1 LIRASLV
8 VRTAALYLCVF
19 ICVLAALSIGAYAF
33 IAREYSSMLGPALNT
48 PEASAGFAAAMHR
61 VVATIAEFDLP
72 LVVVVAVAS
81 YLLARTAI
89 APLEAARERERRFTG
104 DAAHELRSPLTAI
117 AAVAQA
123 ARANATQES
132 RTAFE
137 TIARTALEA
146 ADVVTDLLTLARDP
160 AQRVLHCEPL
170 DLAAIVNLT
179 SRETQPLADA
189 RGVTLD
195 VSAGSAIVDGDERRL
210 RELVRNLLEN
220 AIRHARRTVGIRSR
234 CNGRVCEIVVE
245 DDGVGVPRDDRER
258 VFERFYRLSNDGS
271 GAGLGLAIVRWI
283 ASAHGGG
290 VVVDDS
296 SRGGARF
303 VAAFPAREG

>member
-1 LIRASLV
+1 
-8 VRTAALYLCVF
+8 
-19 ICVLAALSIGAYAF
+19 
-33 IAREYSSMLGPALNT
+33 
-48 PEASAGFAAAMHR
+48 
-61 VVATIAEFDLP
+61 
-72 LVVVVAVAS
+72 
-81 YLLARTAI
+81 
-89 APLEAARERERRFTG
+89 
-104 DAAHELRSPLTAI
+104 
-117 AAVAQA
+117 
-123 ARANATQES
+123 
-132 RTAFE
+132 
-137 TIARTALEA
+137 
-146 ADVVTDLLTLARDP
+146 LTLARDP
-160 AQRVLHCEPL
+160 AQRVLNCEPL
-170 DLAAIVNLT
+170 DLAAIVSLV

-189 RGVTLD
+189 RGVALD

-220 AIRHARRTVGIRSR
+220 AIRHARRAVGVSSR
-234 CNGRVCEIVVE
+234 RNGRVCEIVVE
-245 DDGVGVPRDDRER
+245 DDGAGIPHADRER

>member
-1 LIRASLV
+1 MIRASLV
-8 VRTAALYLCVF
+8 VRTAALYLSVF

-33 IAREYSSMLGPALNT
+33 VSREYASLLGPALST
-48 PEASAGFAAAMHR
+48 PEASAGLSAAMHR
-61 VVATIAEFDLP
+61 VVVTIAEIDFP
-72 LVVVVAVAS
+72 LVVVVAIAS

-132 RTAFE
+132 RAAFE
-137 TIARTALEA
+137 TIVRTALDA

-160 AQRVLHCEPL
+160 AHRALTCEPL
-170 DLAAIVNLT
+170 DLAAIVSLA

-195 VSAGSAIVDGDERRL
+195 VSAGSAIVDGDERRM
-210 RELVRNLLEN
+210 RELVRNLIEN
-220 AIRHARRTVGIRSR
+220 AIRHARGAVGVSSR
-234 CNGRVCEIVVE
+234 RNGRVCEIVVE
-245 DDGVGVPRDDRER
+245 DDGTGVPHADRER

-283 ASAHGGG
+283 AWAHGGG